1 MGEKLKLVADIG
13 GTNTRVGLSQ
23 NSQLLRQSIQKF
35 PNANV
40 KSLENILVHYLNEQ
54 KLDTVSDVC
63 VALAGPVRND
73 TAQMTNLSWEITKD
87 SLARATGA
95 KTVGLLNDL
104 QAQGYALNH
113 LSEDQLLPVTGKRHP
128 GSKETKLVCGIGTGF
143 NACTVIS
150 SSHGIVVPPA
160 EAGHYRLPAANQQQK
175 EIVNMIEAKYGF
187 ASVENILSGN
197 GLVELNEYFCPQT
210 PRSAQKVI
218 QDATEGSCEAQE
230 VIGVFGAFMGSIL
243 GDLALI
249 TLPFGGIYII
259 GGVARAVFP
268 FLNEQNFI
276 SSFCDKGRFSEFN
289 SEFAVHIVD
298 DDFAAL
304 NGCVSFLEEC

>member
-1 MGEKLKLVADIG
+1 MGKKFELVADIG

-23 NSQLLRQSIQKF
+23 NFQLMRQSIKKF

-40 KSLENILVHYLNEQ
+40 KSLEDILIRYLGEQ
-54 KLDTVSDVC
+54 ELDTVSGVC

-73 TAQMTNLSWEITKD
+73 IAQMTNLSWEITKD

-104 QAQGYALNH
+104 QAQGYALDH
-113 LSEDQLLPVTGKRHP
+113 LSEDQLLPVTGKRYA

-150 SSHGIVVPPA
+150 SADGIVVPPA

-175 EIVNMIEAKYGF
+175 EIANMIEAKFGF
-187 ASVENILSGN
+187 ASVENVLSGN
-197 GLVELNEYFCPQT
+197 GLVELNNFFCPDK
-210 PRSAQKVI
+210 PRTAQDVI
-218 QDATEGSCEAQE
+218 QSATDGAQDAKQ
-230 VIGVFGAFMGSIL
+230 VVDVFASFMGSIL

-259 GGVARAVFP
+259 GGVARAVYP
-268 FLNEQNFI
+268 FLNAQNFI
-276 SSFCDKGRFSEFN
+276 SGFCDKGRFSDFN
-289 SEFAVHIVD
+289 SKFSVQIID

-304 NGCVSFLEEC
+304 NGCVSFLEGF

>member
-1 MGEKLKLVADIG
+1 MGEKLELVADIG

-23 NSQLLRQSIQKF
+23 NSQLIRKSIKKF
-35 PNANV
+35 PNDNV
-40 KSLENILVHYLNEQ
+40 KSLEDILKRYLSEQ
-54 KLDTVSDVC
+54 NLDTVSGIC
-63 VALAGPVRND
+63 VALAGPVRHD
-73 TAQMTNLSWEITKD
+73 IAKMTNLSWEITKD

-95 KTVGLLNDL
+95 KTIGLLNDL
-104 QAQGYALNH
+104 QAQGHALDH
-113 LSEDQLLPVTGKRHP
+113 LSDDQLLPVSSSRVA

-150 SSHGIVVPPA
+150 SSNGIIVPPA

-175 EIVNMIEAKYGF
+175 EIVKMIEAKYGF

-197 GLVELNEYFCPQT
+197 GLVELNNFFCPHA
-210 PRSAQKVI
+210 PRTAKDIIEAAADGAQ
-218 QDATEGSCEAQE
+218 DAQE
-230 VIGVFGAFMGSIL
+230 VVDVFASFMGSIL

-268 FLNEQNFI
+268 FLNAQNFV
-276 SSFCDKGRFSEFN
+276 SGFCDKGRFSDFNAEF
-289 SEFAVHIVD
+289 SVHIID

-304 NGCVSFLEEC
+304 NGCVSFLGEI

>member
-1 MGEKLKLVADIG
+1 MGEKFELVADIG

-23 NSQLLRQSIQKF
+23 NSKLMRQSIKKY

-40 KSLENILVHYLNEQ
+40 KSLDEILIRYLSEQ
-54 KLDTVSDVC
+54 KLDTVAGVC

-73 TAQMTNLSWEITKD
+73 IAQMTNLSWEITKD
-87 SLARATGA
+87 SLARVTGA

-104 QAQGYALNH
+104 QAQGYALDH
-113 LSEDQLLPVTGKRHP
+113 LSDDQLLPVFGKRSL
-128 GSKETKLVCGIGTGF
+128 GSKETKMVCGIGTGF

-150 SSHGIVVPPA
+150 SANGIMVPAA
-160 EAGHYRLPAANQQQK
+160 EAGHYRLPAASQQQK
-175 EIVNMIEAKYGF
+175 EIVNMLETKFGF

-197 GLVELNEYFCPQT
+197 GLVELNNFLCPLT
-210 PRSAQKVI
+210 PRTAQDIIQSATAGA
-218 QDATEGSCEAQE
+218 QDAKE
-230 VIGVFGAFMGSIL
+230 VVDIFASFMGSVL

-259 GGVARAVFP
+259 GGVARAVYP
-268 FLNEQNFI
+268 FLNAQNFV
-276 SSFCDKGRFSEFN
+276 SGFCDKGRFSDFN
-289 SEFAVHIVD
+289 SEFSVQIID

-304 NGCVSFLEEC
+304 NGCVSFLEEF